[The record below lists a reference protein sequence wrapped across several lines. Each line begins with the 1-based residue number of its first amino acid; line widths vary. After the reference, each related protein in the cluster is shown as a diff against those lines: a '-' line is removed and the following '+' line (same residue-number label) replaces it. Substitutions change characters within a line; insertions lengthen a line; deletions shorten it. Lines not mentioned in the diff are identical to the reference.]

1 MTLLAS
7 KLSFLKTTPVK
18 VLIVDDSAVVRN
30 MLARELARDKDI
42 QVVGSAPDPYVAR
55 DMIVQLK
62 PDVLTLDV
70 EMPRMDGITF
80 LQKLMKHYPMP
91 VIVVSSLTASGTQTA
106 IDAMASGAVEVLCK
120 PGGSAY
126 SIGNM
131 TAELAE
137 KIKTAARASVKR
149 IEKSAAPICASLSA
163 TTNKIIALG
172 ASTGGVQAL
181 ETVLTTFPASSPGT
195 LVVQHM
201 PAKFTASFAQRLDG
215 LCQVR
220 VREATDG
227 DTVLPGQVL
236 IAPGGFHMLLKRSG
250 ARYYVE
256 VKEGPEVHHQRPS
269 VEVMF
274 NSVAKCAGA
283 NAVGA
288 ILTGMGADGAE
299 GLLNMRRCGAH
310 TIAQDEAT
318 CVVYGMPMEAVKK
331 GAAEKIAPLGDV
343 TRQIFNFLQAMSV

>member
-1 MTLLAS
+1 MTSLLTPT
-7 KLSFLKTTPVK
+7 LSFLKTRPVK

-30 MLARELARDKDI
+30 MLSRELAKDKEI
-42 QVVGSAPDPYVAR
+42 EIVGSAPDPYVAR
-55 DMIVQLK
+55 DMIVDLK
-62 PDVLTLDV
+62 PDVITLDI

-80 LQKLMKHYPMP
+80 LQKLMKHFPLP
-91 VIVVSSLTASGTQTA
+91 VIVVSSLTATGTQTA
-106 IDAMASGAVEVLCK
+106 IDAMASGAVEVMCK
-120 PGGSAY
+120 PGSAY
-126 SIGNM
+126 SVGNM
-131 TAELAE
+131 AAELAQ
-137 KIKTAARASVKR
+137 KIKTAARASVRK
-149 IEKSAAPICASLSA
+149 IDKPTKPIATSLSA
-163 TTNKIIALG
+163 TTEKIIAIG

-181 ETVLTTFPASSPGT
+181 ETVLTSFPAASPGT

-201 PAKFTASFAQRLDG
+201 PAKFTASFAQRLNG

-220 VREATDG
+220 VHEAADG
-227 DTVLPGQVL
+227 DTVLPGHVL
-236 IAPGGFHMLLKRSG
+236 IAPGGFHMLLRRSG

-269 VEVMF
+269 VEVML

-299 GLLNMRRCGAH
+299 GMLNMRRAGAH

-331 GAAEKIAPLGDV
+331 GAAEKSAPLGDV
-343 TRQIFNFLQAMSV
+343 ARQIFNYLQTMSV